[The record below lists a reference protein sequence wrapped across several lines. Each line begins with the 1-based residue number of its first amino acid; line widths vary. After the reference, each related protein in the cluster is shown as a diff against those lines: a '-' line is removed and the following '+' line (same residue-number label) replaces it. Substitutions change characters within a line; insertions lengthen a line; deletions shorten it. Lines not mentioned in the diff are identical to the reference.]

1 MRLLAKKLDEELNG
15 AYCVQALRR
24 CSDAFLM
31 AHQVWQTRSAKRRMT
46 VSSAPARSA
55 ATAGSS
61 PSCAVRARRAIAQ
74 SHAEDR
80 QRWSLSQADTLRAER
95 ACNRA
100 PVLRRV
106 HLPLAPQ
113 QLALPGVPRRGQPAA
128 QAGWRGRRGR
138 RRQRRRPAARA
149 ARAHAGAQ
157 RRQRARPAER
167 AARGACCALQPA
179 WSFKTQNSSTRCA
192 QAVVSRPRST

>member
-1 MRLLAKKLDEELNG
+1 
-15 AYCVQALRR
+15 VQVLRR
-24 CSDAFLM
+24 CSDAVLM
-31 AHQVWQTRSAKRRMT
+31 AHQVWQTRSANRRTT

-61 PSCAVRARRAIAQ
+61 RSCAVRARRALAL
-74 SHAEDR
+74 SHVEDR
-80 QRWSLSQADTLRAER
+80 QRGPLPQTDTLRAER

-100 PVLRRV
+100 PLLRRV
-106 HLPLAPQ
+106 HLPLAPE

-128 QAGWRGRRGR
+128 QAGWRGSLDW
-138 RRQRRRPAARA
+138 RRQRWRSAARA

-167 AARGACCALQPA
+167 AARGACCALLPA
-179 WSFKTQNSSTRCA
+179 WSLRTREFSPHTA
-192 QAVVSRPRST
+192 HKQW